1 MSFVDLY
8 GNSQHRKNV
17 AHFAAIVS
25 LASVDGAVNK
35 EEQELLNRF
44 ASKLDITEEEYKTI
58 MKSPGNYPIDP
69 PTNLDKRLER
79 MFDLFKIIFADH
91 NIDEEEHSLIKKYAI
106 GLGYSNDAANQVIS
120 RSIAI
125 FTGKIDFEDYALM
138 VRK

>member
-8 GNSQHRKNV
+8 GNSEHRKNV

-25 LASVDGAVNK
+25 LASVDGEVNA
-35 EEQELLNRF
+35 EEMELLNRF
-44 ASKLDITEEEYKTI
+44 ASKLDITEVEYKTI
-58 MKSPGNYPIDP
+58 MKNPSNYPIDP
-69 PTNLDKRLER
+69 PTNLDRRLER

-91 NIDEEEHSLIKKYAI
+91 NIDEEERILLKRYAI